1 MPSPEE
7 TYSWAQKVCQAAFIE
22 RGEPLREG
30 DSIILVAAVFRAC
43 LDGWLVEN
51 GAALDKQN
59 RAMEAGAM
67 AWQNGLGGTLDEH
80 SKRLR
85 EGLESD
91 LSQAGYLARQAAEK
105 ALSIAGKDSHWKYRM
120 EGLLLGV
127 GIVLVS
133 VLLYRFF

>member
-1 MPSPEE
+1 
-7 TYSWAQKVCQAAFIE
+7 
-22 RGEPLREG
+22 
-30 DSIILVAAVFRAC
+30 
-43 LDGWLVEN
+43 
-51 GAALDKQN
+51 
-59 RAMEAGAM
+59 M